1 MQKHKSLLSARA
13 VELLAEV
20 GSNIDLART
29 RRRLTVKS
37 VCNRAGITAQT
48 YKRLIDG
55 EAGVTLAVLLGVLS
69 ALDLEEDFATL
80 ASPALDKVGITLE
93 RAAKPARIRNGDDNG
108 LEVDF

>member
-1 MQKHKSLLSARA
+1 MQRHKGLLSSRA
-13 VELLAEV
+13 TELLTEV

-37 VCNRAGITAQT
+37 VCSRAGITAQT
-48 YKRLIDG
+48 YKRLVEG

-69 ALDLEEDFATL
+69 ALDLEEDFATV
-80 ASPALDKVGITLE
+80 ASPALDKVGISLE
-93 RAAKPARIRNGDDNG
+93 RAAKPVRIRNGEDDG